1 MTILEM
7 MTALEASCDLTVWA
21 RTTDEGTVYDVTVE
35 DFAGFDDDWSE
46 VDREIVEDDLLDDF
60 LEALD
65 EQALRVEGDYYYDY
79 YFDGYR
85 VHLGY
90 ASYDI

>member
-7 MTALEASCDLTVWA
+7 MTALEASGDLTVWA
-21 RTTDEGTVYDVTVE
+21 RPTDEGTVYDVTVE
-35 DFAGFDDDWSE
+35 DFEGFDDDWSE
-46 VDREIVEDDLLDDF
+46 VDREIVEDNLLDDF
-60 LEALD
+60 LEALV
-65 EQALRVEGDYYYDY
+65 EGALHIEGDYYYDY

-85 VHLGY
+85 IHLGY

>member
-7 MTALEASCDLTVWA
+7 MTALETSGDLTVWV
-21 RTTDEGTVYDVTVE
+21 RDGGVYDVTVE
-35 DFAGFDDDWSE
+35 DFEGFDADWCE
-46 VDREIVEDDLLDDF
+46 VDREIVQEDLLDAF

-65 EQALRVEGDYYYDY
+65 AQALRVEGDFYYTY
-79 YFDGYR
+79 YFDGFT
-85 VHLGY
+85 VELGY

>member
-1 MTILEM
+1 MTIREM
-7 MTALEASCDLTVWA
+7 MTELEACGDLTVWE

-35 DFAGFDDDWSE
+35 DFEGFDEHWSE
-46 VDREIVEDDLLDDF
+46 VMRDFEREDLVDEF

>member
-7 MTALEASCDLTVWA
+7 MTELEACGDLTVWE

-35 DFAGFDDDWSE
+35 DFEGFDEHWSE
-46 VDREIVEDDLLDDF
+46 VMRDFEREDLVDEF

-65 EQALRVEGDYYYDY
+65 EQALRVEGDFYYDY
-79 YFDGYR
+79 YFDGFR

>member
-7 MTALEASCDLTVWA
+7 MTALEASGDLTVWA
-21 RTTDEGTVYDVTVE
+21 RPTDEGTAYDVTVE
-35 DFAGFDDDWSE
+35 DFEGFDDDWNE
-46 VDREIVEDDLLDDF
+46 VDREIVQEDLLDDF
-60 LEALD
+60 LEALN
-65 EQALRVEGDYYYDY
+65 EQALRMEGDFYYYY

-85 VHLGY
+85 INLGY

>member
-1 MTILEM
+1 MTIREM
-7 MTALEASCDLTVWA
+7 MTALEACGDLTVWE

-35 DFAGFDDDWSE
+35 DFEGFDDEWSE
-46 VDREIVEDDLLDDF
+46 VMRDFEREDLVDEF

-65 EQALRVEGDYYYDY
+65 EQALRVEGDFYYDY
-79 YFDGYR
+79 YFDGFR